1 MVVYDLF
8 SKRQKKLR
16 GEITEVYSY
25 DSIPEPLRVQIVHIL
40 KGSLGDE
47 RSFHYSENVQR
58 AYEKIFTILC
68 QEYGVF
74 HLIPEYLATDCM
86 KQVISFILTEENT
99 EKVVD
104 VIELAFK
111 LVNDLVRQYGYRQLN
126 NSNEIATNSIE
137 ELNYRFQEHA
147 IGFQFEGGEIIRV
160 DSAFIHK
167 EVVIPT
173 LKLLNDSM
181 YQGAQDEFLKAHEHY
196 RHGNHKEALNECLK
210 SFESTMKA
218 ICEKRGWTYDKSKD
232 TASKLIDICFQQGLI
247 PNFWQSQMSTL
258 PTLLKS
264 GVPTGRNKLSS
275 HGQGSLPTTIPRYLV
290 SYVLHMTASC
300 IHFLAEAEKDLP

>member
-16 GEITEVYSY
+16 GEVTEVYSY
-25 DSIPEPLRVQIVHIL
+25 DSIPETLRVQVVHIL

-47 RSFHYSENVQR
+47 HSFHYTENVRR
-58 AYEKIFTILC
+58 AYETIFTILC

-74 HLIPEYLATDCM
+74 HLIPEYSAPDCM
-86 KQVISFILTEENT
+86 KQVVGFILKEENT
-99 EKVVD
+99 EKVID

-111 LVNDLVRQYGYRQLN
+111 LVNGLVRQRGYRQLN
-126 NSNEIATNSIE
+126 YSNEIATNSIE
-137 ELNYRFQEHA
+137 ELNCRFQEHA

-167 EVVIPT
+167 EIVTPT

-181 YQGAQDEFLKAHEHY
+181 YQGAQDEFFKAHEHY
-196 RHGNHKEALNECLK
+196 RQNNHKEALNECLK

-218 ICEKRGWTYDKSKD
+218 ICEKRGWAYDKSKD
-232 TASKLIDICFQQGLI
+232 TASKLIDICFQKGLI
-247 PNFWQSQMSTL
+247 PSFWQSQVSTL

-264 GVPTGRNKLSS
+264 GVPTGRNKLSG
-275 HGQGSLPTTIPRYLV
+275 HGQGSLPTTIPKHLV